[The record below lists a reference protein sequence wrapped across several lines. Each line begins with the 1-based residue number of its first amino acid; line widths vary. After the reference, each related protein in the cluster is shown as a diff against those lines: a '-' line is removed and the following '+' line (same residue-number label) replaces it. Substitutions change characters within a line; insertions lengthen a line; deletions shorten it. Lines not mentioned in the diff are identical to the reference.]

1 MRIIISGGGTG
12 GHVFP
17 AIAIAD
23 AVKKIRPDADI
34 LFVGAKGKLEMEKV
48 PAAGYPIEGLWIS
61 GFQRRLT
68 WQNLLFPFK
77 LIASSWKARQIVR
90 RFRPDVAVGV
100 GGYAS
105 GPTLN
110 AAGAA
115 GIPTVLQE
123 QNSYPGVTNRIL
135 AKKAAKICVAYDGM
149 ERFFPKEKIVLT
161 GNPVRAEVF
170 ENLDKKRN
178 EGLDYFKLDK
188 AKKTIFVFGGS
199 LGARTINEA
208 MAANTALLAQNL
220 DVQVLWQIGK
230 FYADSFGQCATAK
243 LPNVPVRPFI
253 DRMDL
258 AYAAADLVIGRAGAL
273 TISEMCLVGKP
284 AILVP
289 SPNVA
294 EDHQTKNALALVEKQ
309 AALMV
314 KDVEAKE
321 RLLWTAM
328 EVLANVDLG
337 KRLGE
342 NIKQLA
348 KPNAAEE
355 IAKEIIQIVNYSPKV
370 KTMSNSI
377 PPDILIRIE
386 NDFQNE
392 VEKRE
397 AISIIQEIMNKQWN
411 VGNAQFSRALIYLSK
426 GDLTL
431 LKTRYENCQDPR
443 DELMEAENKAGKPGH
458 YFSQPFE

>member
-23 AVKKIRPDADI
+23 AVKKLRPDAEI
-34 LFVGAKGKLEMEKV
+34 LFVGAEGKLEMEKV
-48 PAAGYPIEGLWIS
+48 PKAGYPIEGLWSS
-61 GFQRRLT
+61 GFQRKLT
-68 WQNLLFPFK
+68 WQNLLFPLK
-77 LIASSWKARQIVR
+77 LMASSWKARQIVR
-90 RFRPDVAVGV
+90 RFKPDVAVGV

-123 QNSYPGVTNRIL
+123 QNGYPGVTNRIL
-135 AKKAAKICVAYDGM
+135 AKKAAKICVAYEGM
-149 ERFFPKEKIVLT
+149 DKYFPKEKIVLT
-161 GNPVRAEVF
+161 GNPVRSEVF
-170 ENLDKKRN
+170 ENLENKRL
-178 EGLDYFKLDK
+178 EGMKYFGLD
-188 AKKTIFVFGGS
+188 ASKKTVFIFGGS
-199 LGARTINEA
+199 LGARTLNEA
-208 MAANTALLAQNL
+208 MAAATDLLRAHTE
-220 DVQVLWQIGK
+220 VQFLWQIGK
-230 FYADSFGQCATAK
+230 FYEASFSHCETAK
-243 LPNVPVRPFI
+243 LPNVQARPFI

-284 AILVP
+284 SILVP

-321 RLLWTAM
+321 RLLWTAL
-328 EVLANVDLG
+328 EVLENQELA

-342 NIKQLA
+342 NLKQLA

-355 IAKEIIQIVNYSPKV
+355 IAKVILKLV
-370 KTMSNSI
+370 K
-377 PPDILIRIE
+377 E
-386 NDFQNE
+386 
-392 VEKRE
+392 
-397 AISIIQEIMNKQWN
+397 
-411 VGNAQFSRALIYLSK
+411 
-426 GDLTL
+426 
-431 LKTRYENCQDPR
+431 
-443 DELMEAENKAGKPGH
+443 
-458 YFSQPFE
+458 